1 MNFEVGK
8 KYHFHKNFTD
18 YFVVVSIH
26 RDQYLIDYFSK
37 KTDSFIQSILTCKH
51 NIKTALP
58 YVKTREVIHERWV
71 YWIKNRSHGEI
82 RAWTS
87 TTEMYKESY
96 ERNYHPTWEFLK
108 CEKITYI
115 ETIEE

>member
-1 MNFEVGK
+1 MSNTQVNFEVGK

-37 KTDSFIQSILTCKH
+37 KTDSFIQSILVCKH

-58 YVKTREVIHERWV
+58 YVKTREVTHEHWV
-71 YWIKNRSHGEI
+71 YWLKNKNHGEI
-82 RAWTS
+82 RCYTS
-87 TTEMYKESY
+87 NVEIYPY
-96 ERNYHPTWEFLK
+96 WEFLK
-108 CEKITYI
+108 CEKVTYTEI
-115 ETIEE
+115 VNEE